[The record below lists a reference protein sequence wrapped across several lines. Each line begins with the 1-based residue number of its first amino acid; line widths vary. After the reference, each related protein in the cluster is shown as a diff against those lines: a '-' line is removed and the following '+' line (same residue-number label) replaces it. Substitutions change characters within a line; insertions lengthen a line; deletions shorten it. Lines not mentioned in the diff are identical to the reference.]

1 MTSDLTNDH
10 IDPTLGS
17 DETMSEQTGQPDRTE
32 PTETTK
38 ATEAT
43 EATAGS
49 PVDGGTTV
57 EEPVFAQVSEP
68 PLGSD
73 QPTWFDDEAAQQTPP
88 AAPAT
93 EPPSASTPQAAP
105 VAAAPVPAPIITGP
119 APAPIILGILGL
131 VIAVTAVVTRA
142 ADLTIDWGRAGPV
155 TVVGAGLLL
164 VLFGLLGMRG
174 RRRTDGAT

>member
-1 MTSDLTNDH
+1 MTNDMTNDP
-10 IDPTLGS
+10 IDPTLDS

-32 PTETTK
+32 

-43 EATAGS
+43 EATDRTAEQ
-49 PVDGGTTV
+49 PVDDGTSV

-73 QPTWFDDEAAQQTPP
+73 QPTWFDAEAAQQTPS
-88 AAPAT
+88 APAIT
-93 EPPSASTPQAAP
+93 QPPWAPTQQAAP
-105 VAAAPVPAPIITGP
+105 VAAAPVPAPTITGP
-119 APAPIILGILGL
+119 APGPIILGILGL

-174 RRRTDGAT
+174 RRRTGDPT